1 MLLQS
6 THDFMKLF
14 TINSVCI
21 EAFGK
26 LRIETLRSNDAT
38 ATGTSVKKWICVLS
52 VFIVIISTL
61 LLCRMQASP
70 PEAEYQGTI
79 SKLSERCKISS
90 LLVYVLHKTRNQ
102 TFSGSREKT
111 GKKCTKKFLCTCK
124 VVVLLIKPIFFFT
137 FSLPSASLGVPNGL
151 ERGFVKHW
159 LNSVYNCLFN
169 FNHRYLIPYSVSV
182 FGFHILVLQ
191 FLRHLFIT
199 VDITKLKK

>member
-79 SKLSERCKISS
+79 SKLSERSKISS

-111 GKKCTKKFLCTCK
+111 GKKCTKKFLCTCQ
-124 VVVLLIKPIFFFT
+124 VVVLLIKPIFFFYI
-137 FSLPSASLGVPNGL
+137 LAAVCVLGCPQ
-151 ERGFVKHW
+151 W
-159 LNSVYNCLFN
+159 LRTRFC
-169 FNHRYLIPYSVSV
+169 
-182 FGFHILVLQ
+182 
-191 FLRHLFIT
+191 
-199 VDITKLKK
+199 

>member
-6 THDFMKLF
+6 TPHDFMKLF

-38 ATGTSVKKWICVLS
+38 ATRTSVKKWICVLS

-70 PEAEYQGTI
+70 PEAEYQETI
-79 SKLSERCKISS
+79 SKLSERSKISS

-102 TFSGSREKT
+102 TFSRSREKT
-111 GKKCTKKFLCTCK
+111 ETKCTKK
-124 VVVLLIKPIFFFT
+124 VLMHVQSCCFAYKTYFFF
-137 FSLPSASLGVPNGL
+137 FCILAAVCVLGCPL
-151 ERGFVKHW
+151 W
-159 LNSVYNCLFN
+159 LRTRFC
-169 FNHRYLIPYSVSV
+169 
-182 FGFHILVLQ
+182 
-191 FLRHLFIT
+191 
-199 VDITKLKK
+199 

>member
-6 THDFMKLF
+6 TPHDFMKLF

-38 ATGTSVKKWICVLS
+38 ATRTSVKKWICVLS

-70 PEAEYQGTI
+70 PEAEYQETI
-79 SKLSERCKISS
+79 SKLSERSKISS

-102 TFSGSREKT
+102 TFSRSREKT
-111 GKKCTKKFLCTCK
+111 ETKCTKKFLCTCK
-124 VVVLLIKPIFFFT
+124 VVVLLIKPIFFFCI
-137 FSLPSASLGVPNGL
+137 LAAVCVLGCPL
-151 ERGFVKHW
+151 W
-159 LNSVYNCLFN
+159 LRTRFC
-169 FNHRYLIPYSVSV
+169 
-182 FGFHILVLQ
+182 
-191 FLRHLFIT
+191 
-199 VDITKLKK
+199 